1 MKAKYSA
8 YNQENVFD
16 SRNLDDKLSLAKNMI
31 EEVNKDKKI
40 IEDNPSVLKDLI
52 DMDLRE
58 NVPPQLYEVISCIID
73 VVVKAEN
80 D

>member
-16 SRNLDDKLSLAKNMI
+16 SSNLDDKLSLAKNMI